1 MFLCTL
7 VRRLFPAA
15 RSADGVPRD
24 RSAEPAGD
32 AAAGPGNGNGASVR
46 QVDAETVMGWAAA
59 GEAVIVDVR
68 EPQEHAAGHVPGAV
82 LNPLS
87 SFDPARVPVEPGKHL
102 VFHCQ
107 GGMRC
112 GPAAERM
119 MAAGFTG
126 TINRLRGGFA
136 AWSRAGGAVE
146 H

>member
-1 MFLCTL
+1 MSLCSL
-7 VRRLFPAA
+7 FRRLIPAA
-15 RSADGVPRD
+15 PSNGQGG
-24 RSAEPAGD
+24 AGRIQQID
-32 AAAGPGNGNGASVR
+32 AATAIQWQSK
-46 QVDAETVMGWAAA
+46 

-68 EPQEHAAGHVPGAV
+68 EPHEHAAGHIPGAI

-87 SFDPARVPVEPGKHL
+87 RFDPSRVPTDSGKHL

-119 MAAGFTG
+119 MAAGYTG

-136 AWSRAGGAVE
+136 AWANAGGKVE
-146 H
+146 R